1 MSHADCDEVVNCR
14 VYAMV
19 LQWNLRVRMTGNA
32 TPTIAREEDAMTAV
46 ILAT

>member
-1 MSHADCDEVVNCR
+1 MRFADCDEVLNCR
-14 VYAMV
+14 GYAMV
-19 LQWNLRVRMTGNA
+19 LQWTLRVRMTGNA